1 MINNSLCCL
10 LWRQFPADVATLR
23 LDLDDCVEGE
33 WLCRGRRIR
42 WLLRV
47 YSWYRQY
54 SRNWAISYR
63 WKPV

>member
-33 WLCRGRRIR
+33 ELDD
-42 WLLRV
+42 
-47 YSWYRQY
+47 YSEF
-54 SRNWAISYR
+54 
-63 WKPV
+63 